1 MDLSHITLQ
10 WPYSI
15 DGCRADCADTG
26 KTGCVNLGNLM
37 EPFQIILSSKKEA
50 YSLQVPMYFIISL
63 TLFIHSN
70 VGVKSCPGGLHLFPQ
85 IRLVVG
91 KGGLGEAVL
100 KNTPQAAPSGQG
112 WPKPEAC
119 AWGV

>member
-70 VGVKSCPGGLHLFPQ
+70 VGVKSCPGGVSSLSP
-85 IRLVVG
+85 
-91 KGGLGEAVL
+91 
-100 KNTPQAAPSGQG
+100 NTPSCGERRFRGGSA
-112 WPKPEAC
+112 
-119 AWGV
+119 